1 MTFGRL
7 LPVLLACLA
16 PFAGAGQAAQPSPST
31 DTPVAL
37 AIDHMLTAQRE
48 DGLFAYDFDFVRN
61 GATGENN
68 IVRQAGATF
77 ALGEYYAD
85 SRDPD
90 LREPLRRALT
100 ALSLLSIE
108 YGRGRLVSRNGK
120 LNGVKGGATALTLL
134 AELYYYR
141 TSGDG
146 RFEQAR
152 DGWLHGLLSLHQPG
166 KGFRRG
172 PLSEKESHYY
182 NGEIWLALAF
192 HARTFADPDVAAVL
206 PQVDDY
212 MMAAYGAAPHIGFFH
227 WGATAAAKRYATT
240 RDPRFAEF
248 ATAQARHYI
257 DEMRPQVKPYANTCY
272 ALEGLIPALTLVP
285 PDDELQPR
293 LRARIEAE
301 MTKIRGFQILPGQT
315 GLDLGEGITLTSPAL
330 NRFAGAFVAGRK
342 RPSTRIDFT
351 QHCVSAFLRY
361 NRLP

>member
-1 MTFGRL
+1 MMLGRL
-7 LPVLLACLA
+7 LPLLLTCLA
-16 PFAGAGQAAQPSPST
+16 LFVGAGQAAQPSPPT

-37 AIDHMLTAQRE
+37 AVDHMLAAQRE
-48 DGLFAYDFDFVRN
+48 DGLFAYDFNFVRN

-68 IVRQAGATF
+68 IVRQAGAVF

-85 SRDPD
+85 SHDPD
-90 LREPLRRALT
+90 LREPLRRALN
-100 ALSLLSIE
+100 ALSVLSIE
-108 YGRGRLVSRNGK
+108 YGRGKLVSRNGELK
-120 LNGVKGGATALTLL
+120 GVKGGATALTLL

-152 DGWLHGLLSLHQPG
+152 RDWLHGLLSLHQPG

-192 HARTFADPDVAAVL
+192 HAQTFADPDVAAVL

-227 WGATAAAKRYATT
+227 WGATASAKRYAATK
-240 RDPRFAEF
+240 DPRFAAF
-248 ATAQARHYI
+248 ATAQARQYI

-272 ALEGLIPALTLVP
+272 AIEGLIPALTLVA
-285 PDDELQPR
+285 PDDELKPR

-301 MTKIRGFQILPGQT
+301 MAKIRTFQILPGQT
-315 GLDLGEGITLTSPAL
+315 SLDLGDGITLTSPAL
-330 NRFAGAFVAGRK
+330 DRFTGAFVAGRK